1 MNTTATATA
10 PAAATDLA
18 PAPGQ
23 GPMYLVSL
31 GHCGTHWIAAT
42 YLTLMPFVATELGL
56 NYTQVGF
63 LISVFFISSTAAN
76 LPSGIVVD
84 LTGRRVL
91 FQAIALVLGTVGLAG
106 FALMETPLA
115 LAAMV
120 AVIGATNM
128 LWHPAAISYLSLV
141 YPRQR
146 GYALAIHGLGA
157 NLGDAA
163 APFATGAMLAVMHW
177 KSAAL
182 LNAFPVLLAAGV
194 IFVLLHRSH
203 ASAPAPRVTAAGLRS
218 YLAGL
223 AGLIKRRAIW
233 LLCLLAGFRSMTQYG
248 LLAFLPL
255 YLTHDLHMN
264 PFWMGLTLA
273 VLQMGGIV
281 ASPLAGLF
289 SDRIGPRPVVLA
301 GLGATTAIILALTFV
316 TSAPVYVA
324 GVAVLGF
331 FMYALRPVIH
341 SWMMEMAPKELGGSI
356 TSLVFGTQSA
366 LATLMPIIGGA
377 LADRYGLIAVFYF
390 LAAAVLVANVLTL
403 FVPKDEN
410 RERT

>member
-1 MNTTATATA
+1 
-10 PAAATDLA
+10 
-18 PAPGQ
+18 
-23 GPMYLVSL
+23 MYLVSL

-42 YLTLMPFVATELGL
+42 YLTLMPFVAIDL
-56 NYTQVGF
+56 NLSYTQVGF
-63 LISVFFISSTAAN
+63 LISVFFVASTTAN

-91 FQAIALVLGTVGLAG
+91 FQAVALVLGTFGLAG
-106 FALMETPLA
+106 FAVLESAYT
-115 LAAMV
+115 LAAMI
-120 AVIGATNM
+120 AIIGATNM

-141 YPRQR
+141 YPSRR

-163 APFATGAMLAVMHW
+163 APVAAGAMLAVMHW

-182 LNAFPVLLAAGV
+182 FNALPVLLAAGV
-194 IFVLLHRSH
+194 IFLLLNRENVRQ
-203 ASAPAPRVTAAGLRS
+203 PAPHTAVGGMRT
-218 YLAGL
+218 YIAGL
-223 AGLIKRRAIW
+223 AGLLKRRAVW

-255 YLTHDLHMN
+255 YLTHDLQVS
-264 PFWMGLTLA
+264 PFWMGVTLA
-273 VLQMGGIV
+273 ALQTGGII

-289 SDRIGPRPVVLA
+289 SDRIGPRPVVLM
-301 GLGATTAIILALTFV
+301 GLGATTAILMALTFV
-316 TSAPVYVA
+316 TSVPVYVA
-324 GVAVLGF
+324 GVAFLGF

-341 SWMMEMAPKELGGSI
+341 SWMMELAPKELGGTV

-366 LATLMPIIGGA
+366 LAALMPLVGGA

-390 LAAAVLVANVLTL
+390 LAASVLVANILTL
-403 FVPKDEN
+403 FVPKE
-410 RERT
+410 ERQAPA

>member
-1 MNTTATATA
+1 
-10 PAAATDLA
+10 
-18 PAPGQ
+18 
-23 GPMYLVSL
+23 MYLVSL
-31 GHCGTHWIAAT
+31 GHCGTHWVAAT

-56 NYTQVGF
+56 SYTQVGL

-76 LPSGIVVD
+76 LPSGILVD

-91 FQAIALVLGTVGLAG
+91 FQAVALVFGTFGLAG

-120 AVIGATNM
+120 AIIGATNM

-141 YPRQR
+141 YPQQR

-163 APFATGAMLAVMHW
+163 APFAAGAMVAVMHW

-182 LNAFPVLLAAGV
+182 FNAFPVLLAAGV

-203 ASAPAPRVTAAGLRS
+203 ANVPAPHVDAGGVRQ
-218 YLAGL
+218 YLAGM
-223 AGLIKRRAIW
+223 AGLLKRRAIW

-255 YLTHDLHMN
+255 YLTHDLQVG

-273 VLQMGGIV
+273 VLQAGGIV

-341 SWMMEMAPKELGGSI
+341 SWMMEMAPNELGGSI

-366 LATLMPIIGGA
+366 LATLMPVIGGA
-377 LADRYGLIAVFYF
+377 LADRYGLVAVFYF
-390 LAAAVLVANVLTL
+390 LALSVLVANVLTL
-403 FVPKDEN
+403 FVPKE
-410 RERT
+410 ESFSRT